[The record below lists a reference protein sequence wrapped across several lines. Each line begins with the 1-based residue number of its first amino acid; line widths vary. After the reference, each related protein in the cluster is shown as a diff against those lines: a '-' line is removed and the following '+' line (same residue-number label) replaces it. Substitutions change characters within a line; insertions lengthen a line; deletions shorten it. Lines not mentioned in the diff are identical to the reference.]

1 MLRDW
6 SCGDDQLLATSAVT
20 EGRTVRNATD
30 IGAGASAT
38 VPALA
43 LLASLPLVQCSRQSV
58 LPCGVDFGAIAAQW
72 LDVAGKATACE

>member
-1 MLRDW
+1 MRDW
-6 SCGDDQLLATSAVT
+6 SCGDDQLLAMSAVAKA
-20 EGRTVRNATD
+20 RTVRNATA

-38 VPALA
+38 VLALA

-72 LDVAGKATACE
+72 LEVAVATAARE